1 VIYLLLGCAGHY
13 KNTRGKET
21 PYIPSLKRRIKEWEF
36 NEPVWQMLMEEMKKS
51 GVHVVDCAPGER
63 DVPLKERTDYANK
76 MYWQYCAKYGRDNV
90 KAVYISEH
98 YDAFDGTFEGHNP
111 SGFTVFVYKGQLNKE
126 SGKLAKL
133 LVEELSRGTKQVCR
147 GVKEAD
153 LAVVRDTVMPAALIE
168 NGFMDNPE
176 EALLMLNQDF
186 QREVV
191 KEQANALRRY
201 FGIKVKV
208 SDKKEEI
215 DMLDKAIV
223 IGGFPDF
230 AVAEILAARLKAPV
244 YTRAALPAG
253 KIAKEVYV
261 VGGSVEGIQ
270 GDKVISLSGVDRFAV
285 AATVKKFLG

>member
-13 KNTRGKET
+13 KTTSGKET
-21 PYIPSLKRRIKEWEF
+21 PYIPSLRRRIKEWEF
-36 NEPVWQMLMEEMKKS
+36 NEPVWQMLMDEMKRS

-76 MYWQYCAKYGRDNV
+76 IYWQYCAKYGRDNV

-126 SGKLAKL
+126 SGRLAKL
-133 LVEELSRGTKQVCR
+133 LVEELSKGTKQVCR

-176 EALLMLNQDF
+176 ESLLMLNQDF
-186 QREVV
+186 QKEVV

-201 FGIKVKV
+201 FGIEVKV
-208 SDKKEEI
+208 SDKKEED
-215 DMLDKAIV
+215 DMLEKAIV
-223 IGGFPDF
+223 INSFADFPM
-230 AVAEILAARLKAPV
+230 AESLALRLQAPV
-244 YTRAALPAG
+244 YLRETANG
-253 KIAKEVYV
+253 KKVAKELYI
-261 VGGSVEGIQ
+261 VGGAQDKLVA
-270 GDKVISLSGVDRFAV
+270 DKVTLLSGANRFETAASV
-285 AATVKKFLG
+285 AKYLN